1 MGGDAVWW
9 ETDQPPADPAS
20 SGVPGASAQR
30 WSRPDPPLDLRPY
43 DRWAALRADT
53 NRFGLLGRLLITLAV
68 WIIPGAGLW
77 TMALHP
83 GTVFFAFAFA
93 WLPALAAVALYI
105 SIAVWRK

>member
-1 MGGDAVWW
+1 MLV
-9 ETDQPPADPAS
+9 TPPTRHTPN
-20 SGVPGASAQR
+20 PGR
-30 WSRPDPPLDLRPY
+30 VERCPPRPDPPLDLRPY

-68 WIIPGAGLW
+68 WIIPGTGLW

-83 GTVFFAFAFA
+83 GTVFFVFAFA